1 VTGKRG
7 EERMRNLTTH
17 SPGETKGPK
26 IDYPCRW
33 QYRIIGES
41 RTEIRRVVER
51 YVRERPL
58 SLVDSHV
65 SSGGRYVSMSLE
77 VTVCS
82 DTERL
87 ELYRLLAGDPAIRV
101 VL

>member
-1 VTGKRG
+1 
-7 EERMRNLTTH
+7 MRKLTTH
-17 SPGETKGPK
+17 IPGGAQGPK

-41 RTEIRRVVER
+41 RTEIRRAVEMH
-51 YVRERPL
+51 VPERPL
-58 SLVDSHV
+58 SLADSHV

>member
-1 VTGKRG
+1 MMIQLR
-7 EERMRNLTTH
+7 TH
-17 SPGETKGPK
+17 IPGGPK

-33 QYRIIGES
+33 QYKIIAES
-41 RTEIRRVVER
+41 KTEIRRAVEQ

-58 SLVDSHV
+58 VLADSHV
-65 SSGGRYVSMSLE
+65 SSRGRYVSMNLD
-77 VTVCS
+77 VTVSS
-82 DTERL
+82 DAERL